1 MNWITMKM
9 RSLFSKDKEVEKQDL
24 TNLKLSELREIA
36 KERGMKGYTSL
47 RKAQLLELLQR
58 TQ

>member
-1 MNWITMKM
+1 MKM